1 MAHQLVIRLS
11 DAQLEELDNIVRKEI
26 ACGRNVTRSGIA
38 RKAIK
43 LHCSPPEQLTPYE
56 HLLRAVEGM
65 HRAKVSE
72 PDALRAVTG
81 AVDLLYAIRYLPQP
95 KKEE

>member
-38 RKAIK
+38 REAIES
-43 LHCSPPEQLTPYE
+43 HCNPPKPLTPYE
-56 HLLRAVEGM
+56 HLIAAVEGM
-65 HRAKVSE
+65 HGAKVSE

-81 AVDLLYAIRYLPQP
+81 AVDLYYVARGLPTQ
-95 KKEE
+95 KEK